1 MMLTWITAD
10 FFLSQALAAVA
21 WVFGMISFQCKSRRY
36 ILLCM
41 SACSTANSCH
51 FFVLREPCAATL
63 FLLLGVRSLV
73 AAFSVNRKLMYLF
86 LGLTPVAFVLS
97 LTVDSLQAAELLP
110 HKNPLGF
117 LALFAT
123 LLSTCGAFQKTDQRI
138 RLIFMMCA
146 ITWVVHNVLVK
157 TPVAVLMEASFLAS
171 NLAGYWRF
179 YRGKKS
185 GRADGIREG

>member
-1 MMLTWITAD
+1 MILTWFTPE
-10 FFLSQALAAVA
+10 FLLSQGLAAVA
-21 WVFGMISFQCKSRRY
+21 WAFGIISFQCKGRRY

-51 FFVLREPCAATL
+51 FFVLGRPSAAAL

-73 AAFSVNRKLMYLF
+73 AAFSVDRKLMYLF
-86 LGLTPVAFVLS
+86 LGLTPVVFVLS
-97 LTVDSLQAAELLP
+97 LTDNSLQVAELLP

-146 ITWVVHNVLVK
+146 ITWVVHNVLVW

-171 NLAGYWRF
+171 NLAGYRRF
-179 YRGKKS
+179 YGGEKS
-185 GRADGIREG
+185 ARAGGIRQG